1 MDTVWKVVGLAMV
14 AACCCMVLRS
24 QTGALAMAL
33 SLLVCALILGAT
45 CQLFQ
50 PVLQVLD
57 TLRSMSGLEEAVTA
71 PVLKVM
77 GIGFVSQ
84 IAVTV
89 CEDTGEKALGQA
101 VEVGCSILALYV
113 TLPLIS
119 AVLQLLK
126 DILGGA
132 S

>member
-24 QTGALAMAL
+24 QTGVLAMAL

>member
-1 MDTVWKVVGLAMV
+1 
-14 AACCCMVLRS
+14 
-24 QTGALAMAL
+24 MAL